1 MKTTARRVADPSFKS
16 AMDALRDQYR
26 SDEALAADP
35 ISIPMT
41 YVSAIDRELTSWIAA
56 HLAYGRV
63 GPMLSAIHRL
73 LKPLSTEPAKWL
85 RDCSETRI
93 KEELEAS
100 LRGWVWRFHNLEDMT
115 VWLLAWKQMD
125 KSTNY
130 SGMESLLLPRR
141 GSTADQRLSALI
153 NHLRQNL
160 PESLGIR
167 FNLPDPLKGAASKR
181 WRMFLRWM
189 VRKSWPDFGIWG
201 KYPLSELIIP
211 LDTHVHRISRLIGL
225 CRRRTQ
231 DAKAAWEITEALR
244 VLDPIDPLK
253 YDFAIAHLGIL
264 GDCVGKRT
272 QKCETCP
279 LDSVCCV

>member
-1 MKTTARRVADPSFKS
+1 
-16 AMDALRDQYR
+16 MDALCDQYR

-41 YVSAIDRELTSWIAA
+41 YPSAIDKELTSWIAA

-63 GPMLSAIHRL
+63 APMLNAIHRL
-73 LKPLSTEPAKWL
+73 LKPLSTEPANWL

-93 KEELEAS
+93 KKELETS
-100 LRGWVWRFHNLEDMT
+100 LRGWVWRFHNLEDMMA
-115 VWLLAWKQMD
+115 WLLAWKQMD

-130 SGMESLLLPRR
+130 SGMEPLLLPQN

-153 NHLRQNL
+153 NHLRQIL
-160 PESLGIR
+160 PKSHGIR

-189 VRKSWPDFGIWG
+189 VRKNWPDFGVWE
-201 KYPLSELIIP
+201 KYPLTELIIP

-225 CRRRTQ
+225 CDRRTQ
-231 DAKAAWEITEALR
+231 DAKTAREITEALR
-244 VLDPIDPLK
+244 ILAPADPLK

-264 GDCVGKRT
+264 GDCAGKRKQT
-272 QKCETCP
+272 CAACP
-279 LDSVCCV
+279 LDSLCCV